1 MVILEIQKSN
11 KGTVG
16 IVPPVH
22 KADPGQA
29 DQQYCTQRGAAAVSA
44 VNVHTVVLLT
54 DEGEVV
60 ERKTYYHGELPEAE

>member
-1 MVILEIQKSN
+1 MIILEIQKSN
-11 KGTVG
+11 KGKVDFVG
-16 IVPPVH
+16 PYH

-54 DEGEVV
+54 DEGTVV

>member
-1 MVILEIQKSN
+1 MIILEVQKSN
-11 KGTVG
+11 NGTVA

-22 KADPGQA
+22 KADPEKA

-54 DEGEVV
+54 DEGTVV
-60 ERKTYYHGELPEAE
+60 ERKTYYHGELPDAE